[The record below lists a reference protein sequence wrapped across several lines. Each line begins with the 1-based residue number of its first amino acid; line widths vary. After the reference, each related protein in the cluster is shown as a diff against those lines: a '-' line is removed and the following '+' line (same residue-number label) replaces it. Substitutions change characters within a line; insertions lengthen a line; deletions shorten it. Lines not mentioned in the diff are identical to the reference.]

1 MTEIAG
7 SSSQSTVETL
17 GVSPSQAAKQVWNT
31 KLKRSRD
38 DTVEVVVDPV
48 LCLDLVSA
56 YEAWLNNESASK
68 GDNSDLESEL
78 AHMILATL
86 AGKGDQ

>member
-17 GVSPSQAAKQVWNT
+17 GVSPSQVAKQVWNT

-38 DTVEVVVDPV
+38 DKVEVVVDPV
-48 LCLDLVSA
+48 LCLDLVRA
-56 YEAWLNNESASK
+56 YEARLNKESASK
-68 GDNSDLESEL
+68 GDKSDLESEL

-86 AGKGDQ
+86 VGTGDQ

>member
-1 MTEIAG
+1 M
-7 SSSQSTVETL
+7 
-17 GVSPSQAAKQVWNT
+17 
-31 KLKRSRD
+31 
-38 DTVEVVVDPV
+38 
-48 LCLDLVSA
+48 CLDLVSA
-56 YEAWLNNESASK
+56 YKAWLNNESASK